1 MWHDLRVRESV
12 SDLLSRLIGSG
23 QRGTQSDL
31 ARHIGVERQTVG
43 KWRSGQTKPDP
54 SHWSAIE
61 EFFELPEH
69 TIADAA
75 GVLVRESDLAQQ
87 VADLERRLRRIEQLI
102 VGRISDS

>member
-1 MWHDLRVRESV
+1 MCHALDVSESV
-12 SDLLSRLIGSG
+12 SELLSRLIGSG

-31 ARHIGVERQTVG
+31 ARHVEVERQTVG

-54 SHWSAIE
+54 AHWSAIE
-61 EFFELPEH
+61 EFFDLPEN

-75 GVLVRESDLAQQ
+75 GVLVRESDLAAQ

-102 VGRISDS
+102 IGRISDP